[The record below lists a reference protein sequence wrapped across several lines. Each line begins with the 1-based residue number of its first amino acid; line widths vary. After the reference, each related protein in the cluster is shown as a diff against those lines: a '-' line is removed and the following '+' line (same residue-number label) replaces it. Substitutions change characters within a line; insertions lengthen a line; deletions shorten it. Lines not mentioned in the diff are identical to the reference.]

1 MPDNVW
7 GEIPG
12 HDEGRMG
19 MDKKELIDR
28 ICEINKT
35 AKPEFLARF
44 SEQELSAYLEHLME
58 PDLAGSSAPG

>member
-1 MPDNVW
+1 
-7 GEIPG
+7 
-12 HDEGRMG
+12 